1 MSRSNTFLTREE
13 SGNTVSRT
21 DRLSFSEVHPGIPK
35 TYFRRRHEL
44 QVCILYHALG
54 FWSACSGVAEHSA
67 AGETSH
73 ARRWP
78 RHPCPRAP
86 PDRWQGD
93 GALSSLLQGCF
104 D

>member
-1 MSRSNTFLTREE
+1 MKQFALDSREE
-13 SGNTVSRT
+13 GEYGFSHGS
-21 DRLSFSEVHPGIPK
+21 SFPSEVNPGTPK
-35 TYFRRRHEL
+35 IYFRRKHEL
-44 QVCILYHALG
+44 QVRILYYALG
-54 FWSACSGVAEHSA
+54 FWSARSGVAERCA